1 VKPYGVPPVGWRV
14 FIRTRQLISGW
25 EEDFKDTNVVVPR
38 G

>member
-1 VKPYGVPPVGWRV
+1 VKTFGVPPVGSRV

-25 EEDFKDTNVVVPR
+25 EEDFKDSNVVVAR